1 MWYNR
6 YKHIKAL
13 SVLERSI
20 EKCQRKDVT
29 AKIEFCGR
37 ERAREKTEDMLTNI

>member
-1 MWYNR
+1 MCYNGISISR
-6 YKHIKAL
+6 LFPSWKGAL
-13 SVLERSI
+13 KNVKE
-20 EKCQRKDVT
+20 KDVT